1 MIGIQH
7 RDIEAERER
16 LIEALAAYRKRTG
29 HNITVV
35 FDAWRAGSV
44 RASTSS
50 IGGVKVVYS
59 AHGETADARI
69 KKIVSKDDTHW
80 IVVTSDREIQAH
92 AWSKGSVPI
101 DSDQFLIKIE
111 GRRPE
116 GDYELLEED
125 YRPPRRKGSP
135 RKPSK
140 RQKAV
145 ERALKKL

>member
-1 MIGIQH
+1 V
-7 RDIEAERER
+7 A
-16 LIEALAAYRKRTG
+16 
-29 HNITVV
+29 
-35 FDAWRAGSV
+35 
-44 RASTSS
+44 
-50 IGGVKVVYS
+50 VVYS
-59 AHGETADARI
+59 AHGEKADARI
-69 KKIVSKDDTHW
+69 KKIVSKDATHW

-101 DSDQFLIKIE
+101 DSEQFLMKLE
-111 GRRPE
+111 GQRPE

-125 YRPPRRKGSP
+125 YRPPRRRGSP